1 MEMSFAAIK
10 ARIAEEVEAGERRR
24 ASRVDVGID
33 ARVRPLGEEGC
44 EATVLN
50 LSDTGFMATSEGDYR
65 VGSRIWLMVPGRDRR
80 NAVVKWVAGHRFGAE
95 FAEPRAMVKLL

>member
-1 MEMSFAAIK
+1 MDMGFSTIR

-24 ASRVDVGID
+24 ALRTEVGID
-33 ARVRPLGEEGC
+33 ARIRPLGEEGC

-50 LSDTGFMATSEGDYR
+50 LSDTGFMAESEGHYD
-65 VGSRIWLMVPGRDRR
+65 VGARIWLMVPGKDRR

-95 FAEPRAMVKLL
+95 FTEPKVRPL